1 MWKLLSRCVFYFFLG
16 ENIGLDLLGYLIIAY
31 MIFSTGILLYKGVLA
46 ANRTQVVL
54 FLHVLNVCPGYS
66 HNNVVLPFIS
76 VKTNGVVGHFL
87 PSWRHVFSSFPFPFL
102 LILFSNF
109 DDSEFI
115 CYLF

>member
-1 MWKLLSRCVFYFFLG
+1 M
-16 ENIGLDLLGYLIIAY
+16 LGYLIIAY

-76 VKTNGVVGHFL
+76 VKTNGVVGQLGVLL
-87 PSWRHVFSSFPFPFL
+87 PPLPKCQDSKCISPR
-102 LILFSNF
+102 LISTALGI
-109 DDSEFI
+109 ELKPGLPA
-115 CYLF
+115 Y